1 MESGL
6 LLSCLQFWGSGTGS
20 LWREVMRGFYSERVA
35 QGKVVG
41 VLPAWLF
48 RAVYSSLQACRS
60 HLTWALGE

>member
-1 MESGL
+1 MENWI

-20 LWREVMRGFYSERVA
+20 LWRWVVCSLYPDRVE

-41 VLPAWLF
+41 AIPAWVF